1 MLSIFKDCF
10 SKRAVFFVMLPVFVG
25 GVLFVANPNHA
36 LAVDPPAGQ
45 PAAQPATA
53 TPPPVKTPISPTD
66 LTPAKGWKCDNSS
79 GLPTDCT
86 NTDTKSSFY
95 KATATCV
102 NFSSE
107 AGIEIIC
114 QAILPNGDK
123 INNSQTIGA
132 FQSPVTEN
140 TQVDK
145 NNNVV
150 ASDTHTESSSGC
162 GISSFSNIGQCIV
175 NAIGAPILLISSF
188 LLGIAGVLFNL
199 VVVKTVFQFSS
210 LIGNAPGLLLAWGI
224 LRDIGN
230 MILLFGFIFMGLATI
245 LDLHT
250 YTAKKALPQLIIFA
264 VLMNFSLF
272 AAEAIIDTSNVFS
285 TILYSQANN
294 SPCAFGGTLNATK
307 TAGVSSGNSGDAN
320 INASEDS
327 INGCINDGIAG
338 SIMQASGLS
347 TIFSARNTLDISLS
361 VYIGLSLFAIIGAVV
376 MFAASIML
384 VIRALTLTFLM
395 VLAPLGFAGMAV
407 PMLQKMAGKWWNML
421 IHQAFFAPILLLLI
435 FVSLKVSEAFSATGG
450 TAGLAGALSD
460 PNVTTMGIILV
471 FTLIMGFLIASLVAA
486 KSFGAMGADFAIK
499 TAGNVG
505 FGVTGWAGRAT
516 GGRAS
521 AWTAR
526 KVRESRIGSTEWGRR
541 LALIGDKGAHA
552 SFDVRGIPG
561 VSKIPKLDMGKAQH
575 GGFHKSVEDVRDARV
590 RYAKTLKGG
599 TETARDRE
607 ERIAG
612 LEAASATAGAA
623 TDTQLAAANAASS
636 AHQDATN
643 SRAAEE
649 QKLQQFKTLAARSP
663 KNADLQKKF
672 AEQEKKVQQ
681 QQEKEAEAEKKLTEE
696 TTKLAE
702 VREAERVARE
712 TEQAAREGGRIKM
725 DKKKQQTSYATDLEE
740 RSHRRWERIPKLFG
754 ITAHGRHEAVERIR
768 AEIKKSPAEK
778 AIEARLDAIKRSI
791 EAGNETSHDD
801 VVAAAAGE
809 EGSGHGGGG
818 GGHAH

>member
-10 SKRAVFFVMLPVFVG
+10 SKRAVFFVMLPVLVG

-53 TPPPVKTPISPTD
+53 TPPPVKTPISADT
-66 LTPAKGWKCDNSS
+66 LTPANGWKCDNST
-79 GLPTDCT
+79 GIPTNCT

-107 AGIEIIC
+107 AGLDIEC

-123 INNSQTIGA
+123 INGSQTVGA
-132 FQSPVTEN
+132 FQSPVTSN
-140 TQVDK
+140 TQIDK

-150 ASDTHTESSSGC
+150 ASDTHTDSSSGC

-285 TILYSQANN
+285 AILYSQANN

-307 TAGVSSGNSGDAN
+307 TAGVSSGNSGDTN

-327 INGCINDGIAG
+327 LNGCINDGIAG

-407 PMLQKMAGKWWNML
+407 PLLQKMAGKWWTML

-486 KSFGAMGADFAIK
+486 KSFGAMGADLAIK

-521 AWTAR
+521 AWTAK

-552 SFDVRGIPG
+552 SFDIRGIPG

-590 RYAKTLKGG
+590 KYAKTLKG
-599 TETARDRE
+599 TQKDRDERYAELARDS
-607 ERIAG
+607 
-612 LEAASATAGAA
+612 AAAGAA
-623 TDTQLAAANAASS
+623 TDTQLTATNAASS

-643 SRAAEE
+643 SRATEE

-663 KNADLQKKF
+663 KNADLQRKF
-672 AEQEKKVQQ
+672 AEQEKKVQDEQ
-681 QQEKEAEAEKKLTEE
+681 KKEAEAEKKLTEE
-696 TTKLAE
+696 TKKLAE
-702 VREAERVARE
+702 VREAERKTREAEEKARKD
-712 TEQAAREGGRIKM
+712 GV
-725 DKKKQQTSYATDLEE
+725 DKIVTDRQQTRYATDLDE
-740 RSHRRWERIPKLFG
+740 RSHRRFKYVPKVFG
-754 ITAHGRHEAVERIR
+754 ITAHGRHEAARRIR
-768 AEIKKSPAEK
+768 TEIKKSPAEK
-778 AIEARLDAIKRSI
+778 AIEARLDAIKKSI
-791 EAGNETSHDD
+791 EAGNDTSHDD

-818 GGHAH
+818 GGGHAH